1 MIDLFFA
8 VNAPLLQ
15 WNTTGITVAGVTGVT
30 SLAADNLQL
39 PWDLVVDW
47 ANTIYVTDR
56 YNQRVIKTVE
66 NSIELVKKKL

>member
-8 VNAPLLQ
+8 VNAPLLR
-15 WNTTGITVAGVTGVT
+15 WSTTGITVVGVTGVT